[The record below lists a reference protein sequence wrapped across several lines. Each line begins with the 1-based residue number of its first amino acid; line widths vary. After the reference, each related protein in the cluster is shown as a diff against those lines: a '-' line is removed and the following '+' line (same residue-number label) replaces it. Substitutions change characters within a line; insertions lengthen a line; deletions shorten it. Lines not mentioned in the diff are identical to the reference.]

1 MPKVKFTSDIQSISG
16 KLCSKEGVIYSVNQ
30 QTGETYR
37 SDRHSYHDANTE
49 QQQQTRATFKKK
61 AQFASAWWKQNR
73 PSATSAKG
81 SEAYLAVMK
90 AYKAQHKI
98 GNPYSFMRSLVTDD
112 LKVLLA
118 GNDLTGGVAAG
129 GGSTT
134 EGGGGSLEPGGNGTI
149 EA

>member
-1 MPKVKFTSDIQSISG
+1 MPKVRFSTDIQSISG
-16 KLCSKEGVIYSVNQ
+16 KLCSKEGVIYSVNK

-49 QQQQTRATFKKK
+49 VQQQVRATFKKK

-73 PSATSAKG
+73 PADKNAKG
-81 SEAYLAVMK
+81 SDAYLAVMK

-112 LKVLLA
+112 LKVMLA
-118 GNDLTGGVAAG
+118 GNDLTGGVVSG
-129 GGSTT
+129 DSSSGGSQSP
-134 EGGGGSLEPGGNGTI
+134 GGGGEI
-149 EA
+149 ES

>member
-1 MPKVKFTSDIQSISG
+1 MAKVTFSTDIQSISG

-30 QTGETYR
+30 QTGRTYR
-37 SDRHSYHDANTE
+37 SDRHGYHDANTDV
-49 QQQQTRATFKKK
+49 QQQTRATFKKK
-61 AQFASAWWKQNR
+61 AQLASSWWKQNR

-81 SEAYLAVMK
+81 TEAYLAVMK

-98 GNPYSFMRSLVTDD
+98 GNPYSYLRSLVTDD
-112 LKVLLA
+112 LKVMLA
-118 GNDLTGGVAAG
+118 GNDLTGGVKP

-134 EGGGGSLEPGGNGTI
+134 EGGGGGQTPGGSGEV

>member
-1 MPKVKFTSDIQSISG
+1 MPKVRFSTDIQSISG
-16 KLCSKEGVIYSVNQ
+16 KLCSKEGVIYSVNK

-37 SDRHSYHDANTE
+37 SDRHSHHDANSAE
-49 QQQQTRATFKKK
+49 QQTVRADFKKK
-61 AQFASAWWKQNR
+61 AQFAAAWWKQNR
-73 PSATSAKG
+73 PADKNAKG
-81 SEAYLAVMK
+81 TEAYLAVMK

-98 GNPYSFMRSLVTDD
+98 GNPYSYMRSLVTDD

-134 EGGGGSLEPGGNGTI
+134 EGGGGQKPGGSLDG
-149 EA
+149 

>member
-1 MPKVKFTSDIQSISG
+1 MPKVRFSTDIQSISG
-16 KLCSKEGVIYSVNQ
+16 KLCSKEGVVYSVNK

-61 AQFASAWWKQNR
+61 AQFAASWWKQNR
-73 PSATSAKG
+73 PADKSAKG
-81 SEAYLAVMK
+81 TEAYLAVMK

-112 LKVLLA
+112 LKVLLS
-118 GNDLTGGVAAG
+118 GNDLTGGVKP

-134 EGGGGSLEPGGNGTI
+134 EGGGGGQKPGGEVDG
-149 EA
+149 